1 MLLLRL
7 LQRIFE
13 IKREEL
19 AGSWRRQHNKEL
31 HNLYTLPDIV
41 NGINSRRM
49 RWVEHVAHM
58 GRCEQ

>member
-1 MLLLRL
+1 MYENRVLR
-7 LQRIFE
+7 RIFGPKKE
-13 IKREEL
+13 G
-19 AGSWRRQHNKEL
+19 AGGWRRQHNKEL

>member
-31 HNLYTLPDIV
+31 HNLYTSPNIRVIKLIKD
-41 NGINSRRM
+41 GQGM
-49 RWVEHVAHM
+49 QHVWDS
-58 GRCEQ
+58 

>member
-1 MLLLRL
+1 V
-7 LQRIFE
+7 
-13 IKREEL
+13 